1 MLAKDDYS
9 EAKAS
14 VPGASNKLSDCAI
27 DRVTDWV
34 RDFSP
39 WSSSDS
45 TIEAAKET
53 KFGTKVA

>member
-1 MLAKDDYS
+1 MIIPKLF
-9 EAKAS
+9 AS
-14 VPGASNKLSDCAI
+14 VPGASNKLSDRAI

-45 TIEAAKET
+45 AIEAAKET